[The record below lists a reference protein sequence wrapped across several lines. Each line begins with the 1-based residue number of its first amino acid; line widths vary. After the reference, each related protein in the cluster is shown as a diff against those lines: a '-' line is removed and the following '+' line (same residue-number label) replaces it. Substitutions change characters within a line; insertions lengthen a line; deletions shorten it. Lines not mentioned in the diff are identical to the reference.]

1 MSHFDLQDNIRSVC
15 RCIWYVIS
23 AVEDDPVMQ
32 QKGIVTVVYFGGQ
45 WKSSP
50 LHFIRLGTGFP
61 MDAIPIHLVSHHFL
75 CVDTSSND
83 VIPRVRNLLAKDS
96 RTRVRLHF
104 GSSLELEYAMRTF
117 GIDISRQLFQDD
129 KGDEQSI
136 EKDIQR
142 RQQLDD
148 EWRRSEAPYRESTSP
163 VALLPNPQDILS
175 GRSKLVTTWSGNV
188 MYHKLIE
195 KHVHRY
201 LDAQDGGLDRIDKT
215 LISVDI
221 LLLLRNQY
229 QSRFLARENATWVV
243 IDDSDAQKKISRSL
257 RLLARE
263 IGHRLG

>member
-1 MSHFDLQDNIRSVC
+1 
-15 RCIWYVIS
+15 
-23 AVEDDPVMQ
+23 MQ
-32 QKGIVTVVYFGGQ
+32 QKGIVTVGYHGGQ

-50 LHFIRLGTGFP
+50 LHFIRALSVFSMT
-61 MDAIPIHLVSHHFL
+61 AAPIHYVSFHFL
-75 CVDTSSND
+75 CTDSSSND
-83 VIPRVRNLLAKDS
+83 IIPIVRNLLPKDS
-96 RTRVRLHF
+96 RTRARWHI

-117 GIDISRQLFQDD
+117 GIDVSRQLFHDHQ
-129 KGDEQSI
+129 GAEQRI